1 VDVSELRKRIL
12 HALDDAR
19 KESAAKR
26 GVVDEAG
33 RAYETFL
40 ANIAVPMFKQ
50 AHAVLKAEGY
60 LFTVQTPAA
69 SVRLQ
74 AEKSLETYLEVILDP
89 ASTPPAV
96 LGRASLT
103 RGRRGQVIEESPLAA
118 GKAIADITE
127 EDVSTF
133 LLAGIG
139 RLVVKF

>member
-1 VDVSELRKRIL
+1 
-12 HALDDAR
+12 
-19 KESAAKR
+19 
-26 GVVDEAG
+26 
-33 RAYETFL
+33 
-40 ANIAVPMFKQ
+40 M
-50 AHAVLKAEGY
+50 
-60 LFTVQTPAA
+60 QTPAA